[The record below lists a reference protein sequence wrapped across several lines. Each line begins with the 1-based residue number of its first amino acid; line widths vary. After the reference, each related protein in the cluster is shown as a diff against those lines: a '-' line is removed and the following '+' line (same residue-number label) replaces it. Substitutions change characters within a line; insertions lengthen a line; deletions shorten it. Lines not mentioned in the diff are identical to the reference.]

1 MRRWSLLSASAAVL
15 LLASGVNGVDAAKK
29 LKLGTVANPG
39 IPLGAAIAE
48 GLVPVTEKA
57 SGGELMIEPHYRGSL
72 CGEQICGE
80 QSAQGLIAIASSSTA
95 NFGNFGATYASFDL
109 PYLFKDLDTA
119 KTLAKGWFGQA
130 HHDRAVKETGFHVF
144 SVFNAGGFRQV
155 SNTKHTIKAPKDLKG
170 IKIRVTK
177 SPVEFTLIKSWG
189 GVPIPYDW
197 LQLYQGLQTGV
208 VEGMYVQVAW
218 QNLFKMYEVQPY
230 FTFTNGAWG
239 GNVLYMHDINMKK
252 LNDAEKAALGKGM
265 DAFDTLARDKNL
277 AWIEA
282 GVKEMATKKGVEYYD
297 PTPAEQD
304 LWRAGAVVAWVDAK
318 GTYDSKIVEKALTE
332 QGLTT
337 FLGTLKKAGAL

>member
-1 MRRWSLLSASAAVL
+1 MRRWSLLAAGVAVL
-15 LLASGVNGVDAAKK
+15 ILASGVGTVDAATK

-39 IPLGAAIAE
+39 IPLGAGIAE
-48 GLVPVTEKA
+48 GLVPTVEKV
-57 SGGELMIEPHYRGSL
+57 SGGKLMIEPHYRGSL

-109 PYLFKDLDTA
+109 PYLFKDLNTA

-189 GVPIPYDW
+189 G
-197 LQLYQGLQTGV
+197 
-208 VEGMYVQVAW
+208 
-218 QNLFKMYEVQPY
+218 
-230 FTFTNGAWG
+230 GADP
-239 GNVLYMHDINMKK
+239 VRLV
-252 LNDAEKAALGKGM
+252 AALSGSADGRRGRYVC
-265 DAFDTLARDKNL
+265 AGRLAEPVQDVRGAAL
-277 AWIEA
+277 FHVHQRCLGA
-282 GVKEMATKKGVEYYD
+282 ATCS
-297 PTPAEQD
+297 TC
-304 LWRAGAVVAWVDAK
+304 
-318 GTYDSKIVEKALTE
+318 
-332 QGLTT
+332 TT
-337 FLGTLKKAGAL
+337 ST

>member
-1 MRRWSLLSASAAVL
+1 MRRWSFLAAGAAVL
-15 LLASGVNGVDAAKK
+15 ILASGVGTVDAVTK

-57 SGGELMIEPHYRGSL
+57 SGGELIIEPHYRGSI

-80 QSAQGLIAIASSSTA
+80 QSAQGLIAIATSSTA
-95 NFGNFGATYASFDL
+95 NFGNFGATYAAFDL
-109 PYLFKDLDTA
+109 PFLFKDLKTA
-119 KTLAKGWFGQA
+119 NELAKGWLGKA

-144 SVFNAGGFRQV
+144 AVFSAGGFRQV
-155 SNTKHTIKAPKDLKG
+155 ANTKHTVKAPKDLKG

-177 SPVEFTLIKSWG
+177 SPVEFTLVKAWG

-208 VEGMYVQVAW
+208 VEGQYVQIAW

-239 GNVLYMHDINMKK
+239 GNVLYMHKINGKK
-252 LNDAEKAALGKGM
+252 LDDAGWAALRKGT
-265 DAFDTLARDKNL
+265 DAFDTLARAKDT
-277 AWIEA
+277 AWIEESLK
-282 GVKEMATKKGVEYYD
+282 VMKTKEGVEYYH
-297 PTPAEQD
+297 PTAAEQD
-304 LWRAGAVVAWVDAK
+304 LWRAGAVVAWKDAK
-318 GTYDSKIVEKALTE
+318 GTYDAKIIEKALKE
-332 QGLTT
+332 QGLMG
-337 FLGTLKKAGAL
+337 FLDALKKGGAL

>member
-1 MRRWSLLSASAAVL
+1 MRRWSILAIGTAAL
-15 LLASGVNGVDAAKK
+15 LLAVGVNDVDAAKK

-57 SGGELMIEPHYRGSL
+57 SGGKLMIEPHYRGSI

-95 NFGNFGATYASFDL
+95 NFGNFGATYAAFDL
-109 PYLFKDLDTA
+109 PYLFKDLDVA
-119 KTLAKGWFGQA
+119 NELAKGWFGKA
-130 HHDRAVKETGFHVF
+130 HHDRAVAETGFHVF
-144 SVFNAGGFRQV
+144 SVFSAGGFRQV
-155 SNTKHTIKAPKDLKG
+155 ANTKHTIRVPKDLKG

-208 VEGMYVQVAW
+208 VEGQYVQIAW

-239 GNVLYMHDINMKK
+239 GNVLYVHDINMKK
-252 LNDAEKAALGKGM
+252 LNDEEQAWLREGM
-265 DAFDTLARDKNL
+265 DAFDILAREKD
-277 AWIEA
+277 ASWIET
-282 GVKEMATKKGVEYYD
+282 GIKEMATKEGVEYYH
-297 PTPAEQD
+297 PTPAEMD
-304 LWRAGAVVAWVDAK
+304 LWRAGAVVAWKDAR
-318 GTYDSKIVEKALTE
+318 GTYDGKIVEKALKE

-337 FLGTLKKAGAL
+337 FLDTLKKGGAL